1 MSITARTATAADFDA
16 AAQKHANATWFWG
29 IAAAVAGYFWGWWW
43 AALPAFLAV
52 LAIARSLSATRLA
65 GRLRSGG
72 SVFANEPPAGS
83 DADVEGDALL
93 MKAQQLVNSYGQAL
107 DSVSGLEVANT
118 SSLPAGKEVMKAA
131 LLLCIKLADTAQA
144 REALKA
150 GYVQLSTFQDGVGAI
165 PDSELLSVSLREGEA
180 LLADLKSRGY

>member
-43 AALPAFLAV
+43 TALPGFFAV
-52 LAIARSLSATRLA
+52 LAITRSVSATRLA
-65 GRLRSGG
+65 GRLRNGG
-72 SVFANEPPAGS
+72 AVLASAPPVG
-83 DADVEGDALL
+83 ADMDSEGEALL

-107 DSVSGLEVANT
+107 DSVSGLEIADT
-118 SSLPAGKEVMKAA
+118 SSLPSSKEALKAA
-131 LLLCIKLADTAQA
+131 LLLCIKLSDTTQA

-150 GYVQLSTFQDGVGAI
+150 GYVQLSTFQEGVGSI
-165 PDSELLSVSLREGEA
+165 PDNELLSMSLHEGEA